1 MSGDEIN
8 RLREIYT
15 EALRDRRWDV
25 DNPGRQ
31 QMAKERSEAIET
43 LLGARL
49 ARPLHECRV
58 LDVGCGYGNQLGWFN
73 ERGVQPENLFGVD
86 LLAAHIESARKRYP
100 TFNFMQSNAE
110 HLNFP
115 SDSFDIIVAFTIFS
129 SLIDSR
135 MAENVAA
142 EMLRVLKKSGAILW
156 YDLRY
161 PNPRNSSVR
170 AMTRRRINYLFP
182 GMAIQ
187 LKSISLLPQLA
198 DGLGATAATTYP
210 LLAGIPLLRPHYI
223 GLLSATPS
231 APGS

>member
-1 MSGDEIN
+1 
-8 RLREIYT
+8 
-15 EALRDRRWDV
+15 
-25 DNPGRQ
+25 
-31 QMAKERSEAIET
+31 MAKERSEAIET

-170 AMTRRRINYLFP
+170 AMTRRRINCLFW
-182 GMAIQ
+182 
-187 LKSISLLPQLA
+187 
-198 DGLGATAATTYP
+198 DGHTAQVDFPASSTGRWP
-210 LLAGIPLLRPHYI
+210 SDGSHDL
-223 GLLSATPS
+223 S
-231 APGS
+231 APGWHSTLATSLHWTVVRNPKCPRFLKRHRPAREQGTFAAD

>member
-8 RLREIYT
+8 RLRQIYT
-15 EALRDRRWDV
+15 EALRDGRWNV
-25 DNPGRQ
+25 DSPGRQ
-31 QMAKERSEAIET
+31 QMAKERSDAIET
-43 LLGARL
+43 LLD
-49 ARPLHECRV
+49 ARPGPPLCECRI

-73 ERGVQPENLFGVD
+73 ERGAQPENLFGVD

-110 HLNFP
+110 HLSFP
-115 SDSFDIIVAFTIFS
+115 NDSFDIMVAFTIFS

-135 MAENVAA
+135 MAENVAS

-170 AMTRRRINYLFP
+170 AMTRRRINCLFP
-182 GMAIQ
+182 GMVTQ
-187 LKSISLLPQLA
+187 LKSISLLPPLA
-198 DGLGATAATTYP
+198 DGLGSTAAITYP
-210 LLAGIPLLRPHYI
+210 LLAGIPFLRPHYI
-223 GLLSATPS
+223 GLLTATPG
-231 APGS
+231 APDS